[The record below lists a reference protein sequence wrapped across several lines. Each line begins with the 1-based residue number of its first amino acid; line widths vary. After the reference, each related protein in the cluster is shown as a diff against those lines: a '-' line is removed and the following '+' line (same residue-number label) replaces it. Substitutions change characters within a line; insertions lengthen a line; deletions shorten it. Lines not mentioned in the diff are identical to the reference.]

1 MKNNLRLFL
10 FVAIIPFALMSCN
23 KNTPKDVAHTWLT
36 GFNQMDFE
44 QAMKLSTNDT
54 KNLLSTLEQ
63 LTEGVSDSG
72 RAELKKIKVS
82 IKDVKEDGDKAM
94 VTYTSSDNPN
104 EQVLSLVKQN
114 DKWLVQFTKTD
125 LVGTLPQTTEGED
138 MSEDVPTT
146 DSAATTADTTQTAK

>member
-1 MKNNLRLFL
+1 MKNNLRLLL
-10 FVAIIPFALMSCN
+10 FVVIVPFALMSCN
-23 KNTPKDVAHTWLT
+23 KNNPKDVAHTWLT

-54 KNLLSTLEQ
+54 KNLLSTLEE
-63 LTEGVSDSG
+63 LTAGVSDSG

-104 EQVLSLVKQN
+104 EQILSLVKQN

-138 MSEDVPTT
+138 MSEEVPTA
-146 DSAATTADTTQTAK
+146 DSAATSADTTQTAK

>member
-1 MKNNLRLFL
+1 MKNNLRQLL
-10 FVAIIPFALMSCN
+10 FVAIIPFVLMSCN
-23 KNTPKDVAHTWLT
+23 KNNPKDVAHTWLT

-54 KNLLSTLEQ
+54 KNLLSTLEE
-63 LTEGVSDSG
+63 LTAGVSDSG
-72 RAELKKIKVS
+72 RTELKKIKVS

-125 LVGTLPQTTEGED
+125 LVGTLPQTTEGEE
-138 MSEDVPTT
+138 MSEEIPTT
-146 DSAATTADTTQTAK
+146 DSAATTTDTINTAK

>member
-1 MKNNLRLFL
+1 
-10 FVAIIPFALMSCN
+10 
-23 KNTPKDVAHTWLT
+23 
-36 GFNQMDFE
+36 MDFE

-72 RAELKKIKVS
+72 RTELKKIKVS

-125 LVGTLPQTTEGED
+125 LVGTLPQTTEGEE
-138 MSEDVPTT
+138 MSEEVPTT
-146 DSAATTADTTQTAK
+146 DSAATPADTTQAAK

>member
-23 KNTPKDVAHTWLT
+23 KNNPKDVAYTWLT

-54 KNLLSTLEQ
+54 KNLLSTLEE
-63 LTEGVSDSG
+63 LTAGVSDSG
-72 RAELKKIKVS
+72 RTELKKIKVT

-94 VTYTSSDNPN
+94 VTYTSTDNPN
-104 EQVLSLVKQN
+104 EQILSLVKQN

-125 LVGTLPQTTEGED
+125 LVGTLPQATEEDD
-138 MSEDVPTT
+138 MSEVAPATDSTTVPT
-146 DSAATTADTTQTAK
+146 DTTQAAK

>member
-10 FVAIIPFALMSCN
+10 FVAIISFALISCN
-23 KNTPKDVAHTWLT
+23 KNNPKDVAHTWLT

-72 RAELKKIKVS
+72 RTELKKIKVS

-125 LVGTLPQTTEGED
+125 LVGTLPQTTESEE
-138 MSEDVPTT
+138 MSEEVPTT

>member
-1 MKNNLRLFL
+1 MKNNLRLLL
-10 FVAIIPFALMSCN
+10 FVAIVPFALMSCN
-23 KNTPKDVAHTWLT
+23 KNNPKDVAHTWLT

-54 KNLLSTLEQ
+54 KNLLSTLEE
-63 LTEGVSDSG
+63 LTAGVSDSG

-94 VTYTSSDNPN
+94 VTYTSSDNPY
-104 EQVLSLVKQN
+104 EQILSLVKQN

-138 MSEDVPTT
+138 MSEEVPTA
-146 DSAATTADTTQTAK
+146 DSAATAADTAQTAK

>member
-1 MKNNLRLFL
+1 MKNNLRLLL
-10 FVAIIPFALMSCN
+10 FVVIVPFALMSCN
-23 KNTPKDVAHTWLT
+23 KNNPKDVAHTWLT

-54 KNLLSTLEQ
+54 KNLLSTLEE
-63 LTEGVSDSG
+63 LTAGVSDSG
-72 RAELKKIKVS
+72 RTELKKIKVS

-125 LVGTLPQTTEGED
+125 LVGTLPQTTEGEE
-138 MSEDVPTT
+138 MSEEVPTT
-146 DSAATTADTTQTAK
+146 DSAAATADTTQTAK

>member
-10 FVAIIPFALMSCN
+10 LVAIISFALISCN
-23 KNTPKDVAHTWLT
+23 KNNPKDVAHTWLT

-72 RAELKKIKVS
+72 RTELKKIKVS

-125 LVGTLPQTTEGED
+125 LVGTLPQTTEGEE
-138 MSEDVPTT
+138 MSEEVPTT
-146 DSAATTADTTQTAK
+146 DSAATPADTTQAAK

>member
-10 FVAIIPFALMSCN
+10 LIAIAPMMLMGCN
-23 KNTPKDVAHTWLT
+23 KNNPKDVAQTWLN

-44 QAMKLSTNDT
+44 KSIKLSTNDT
-54 KNLLSTLEQ
+54 KNLLSTLEE
-63 LTEGVSDSG
+63 LTAGVSDSG
-72 RAELKKIKVS
+72 RAELKKIKVT

-104 EQVLSLVKQN
+104 EQTLSLVRQN
-114 DKWLVQFTKTD
+114 YKWLVQFTKTD

-138 MSEDVPTT
+138 IEEMPATT
-146 DSAATTADTTQTAK
+146 DSTVTPTTTPAAAE

>member
-1 MKNNLRLFL
+1 
-10 FVAIIPFALMSCN
+10 MSCN
-23 KNTPKDVAHTWLT
+23 KNNPKDVAHTWLT

-72 RAELKKIKVS
+72 RTELKKIKVS

-125 LVGTLPQTTEGED
+125 LVGTLPQTTEGEE
-138 MSEDVPTT
+138 MSEEVPTT
-146 DSAATTADTTQTAK
+146 DSAATPADTTQAAK